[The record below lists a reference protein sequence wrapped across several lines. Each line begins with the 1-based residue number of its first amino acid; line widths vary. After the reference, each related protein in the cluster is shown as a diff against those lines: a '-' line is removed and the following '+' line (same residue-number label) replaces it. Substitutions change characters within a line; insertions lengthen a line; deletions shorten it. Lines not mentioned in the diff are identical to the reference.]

1 MVNTPAPQ
9 QVSSAQTRKPYTS
22 PGTTSNWMLPLPSS
36 PALIRSLVTP
46 LMTNCGRSKCAESVV
61 LYAHKNAMVPACM
74 AVVE

>member
-9 QVSSAQTRKPYTS
+9 QESSAHTRKPYTS
-22 PGTTSNWMLPLPSS
+22 PGMTSNWMLPLPCK
-36 PALIRSLVTP
+36 PWVIRSLVTP

>member
-1 MVNTPAPQ
+1 M
-9 QVSSAQTRKPYTS
+9 
-22 PGTTSNWMLPLPSS
+22 TSNWMLPLPCK
-36 PALIRSLVTP
+36 PWVIRSVVTP